1 MKAGKAGVVVYGRDR
16 PGIIC
21 EISGVL
27 AKHGMNII
35 DIEQRVFHGFFVMF
49 IVAEFRDVD
58 LKAVRDELKRAGK
71 DVEVELLELERDEG
85 KGKGEEK
92 NLYVLTVIGEDRVG
106 IVHSITSIL
115 YQLGINVERTTLTAR
130 DRLITIEFLVDL
142 RKSDEELLRKRLKEE
157 VENEG
162 LDVVIQPYELFKR
175 NKRLI
180 VFDMDSTLVDA
191 EVIDELAKAA
201 GVEEEVRKLTEKAM
215 RGEIDFKE
223 ALRERVRLL
232 KGLPVEVLEK
242 IYGQIKLTEGAKELI
257 KSLKESGYKV
267 ALVSGGFTYFTD
279 RLKEELG
286 LDYAF
291 GNELEIEDGKLTGR
305 IKGRIIDAEEK
316 ARIIEELARKEGIS
330 RENVVAVGDGANDR
344 IMIENAG
351 LGIAFNAKKVLK
363 EVADGTLSKDH
374 LIGLAGVLGLNL
386 ERVERKDRR

>member
-1 MKAGKAGVVVYGRDR
+1 VKVGVVVYGRDR
-16 PGIIC
+16 PGIVC
-21 EISGVL
+21 EVSGVL
-27 AKHGMNII
+27 AEEGLNII

-49 IVAEFRDVD
+49 IVAEADCVEMERLRSKLLHACRNVRIDV
-58 LKAVRDELKRAGK
+58 AEI
-71 DVEVELLELERDEG
+71 EEEG
-85 KGKGEEK
+85 KEESK

-115 YQLGINVERTTLTAR
+115 YQLGINIERTALTAR
-130 DRLITIEFLVDL
+130 DKLISIEFLVDL
-142 RKSDEELLRKRLKEE
+142 GRGDERELRRRLKEE

-162 LDVVIQPYELFKR
+162 LDVVIQPYDLFKR

-201 GVEEEVRKLTEKAM
+201 GVEEEVKELTKKAM
-215 RGEIDFKE
+215 NGEIDFKE
-223 ALRERVRLL
+223 ALRERVKLL
-232 KGLPVEVLEK
+232 RGLPVEVLEK
-242 IYGQIKLTEGAKELI
+242 IYGQIKLTDGAKELI

-279 RLKEELG
+279 KLKEELN

-291 GNELEIEDGKLTGR
+291 GNELEIKDGKLTGR

-316 ARIIEELARKEGIS
+316 ARIIEELAKREGIS
-330 RENVVAVGDGANDR
+330 KENVVAVGDGANDR

-351 LGIAFNAKKVLK
+351 LGIAFNAKKALK

-374 LIGLAGVLGLNL
+374 LLGLASVLGLNIH
-386 ERVERKDRR
+386 RERKQ